1 MLTITQVRVN
11 AHQERP
17 ATKGRIYVN
26 PTGETVLANLA
37 NRRSRPYNEYRKLFP
52 QIRAELAEQG
62 YDLPET
68 AKISWSQYAGCS
80 CPCSPGFIV
89 QGLHG
94 HNVFV
99 DVNVA

>member
-1 MLTITQVRVN
+1 MLTITQVRVR
-11 AHQERP
+11 AQQERP
-17 ATKGRIYVN
+17 STKGRIYVN

-37 NRRSRPYNEYRKLFP
+37 NRRTRPYNEYRKLFP
-52 QIRAELAEQG
+52 QIRAELAQQG

-80 CPCSPGFIV
+80 CPCSPGFVV

-94 HNVFV
+94 HNVWV
-99 DVNVA
+99 DVA